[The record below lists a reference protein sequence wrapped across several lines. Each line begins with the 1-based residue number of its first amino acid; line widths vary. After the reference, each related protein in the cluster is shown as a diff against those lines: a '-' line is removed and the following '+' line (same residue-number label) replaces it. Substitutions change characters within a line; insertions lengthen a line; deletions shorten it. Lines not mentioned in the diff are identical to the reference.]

1 MRLGEGLLP
10 GASPERAV
18 ARLCVALPGAAL
30 AEDPLEDVANPHA
43 LRRGAAY
50 PQPDATRLLAP
61 DHEARSLLMKK
72 AFSNQRTS
80 FCGHQVWWLGSMTA
94 AVLEGVEKPVVLQDV
109 ADPVAASG
117 FAIVRL
123 KAAALNHR
131 DLWIQKGRLVVYGA
145 TAGNPPGFEARRVF
159 FRQISVLGSTMGSP
173 EDFAGITRLV
183 GERR

>member
-1 MRLGEGLLP
+1 
-10 GASPERAV
+10 
-18 ARLCVALPGAAL
+18 
-30 AEDPLEDVANPHA
+30 
-43 LRRGAAY
+43 
-50 PQPDATRLLAP
+50 
-61 DHEARSLLMKK
+61 
-72 AFSNQRTS
+72 
-80 FCGHQVWWLGSMTA
+80 MTA

-183 GERR
+183 GERRLEPAIDSVRPLAEAEQALRRMDSAAQFGKLVLTTG